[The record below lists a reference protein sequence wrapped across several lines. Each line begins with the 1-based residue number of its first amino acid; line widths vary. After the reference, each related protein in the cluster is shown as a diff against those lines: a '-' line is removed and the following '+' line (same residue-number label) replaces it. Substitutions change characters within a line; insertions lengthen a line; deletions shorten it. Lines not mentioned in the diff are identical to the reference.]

1 MKRLLTNWF
10 YCLLR
15 KEKLKR
21 KPKNEF
27 QKINCRLLNFTLMA
41 VANWEKITTERKTER
56 TDNTEEEK
64 KTYAQQLTG
73 GLLASAAPRSVWQFF
88 LAANL
93 FFKWNFVLL
102 SPHQLLPPN
111 R

>member
-10 YCLLR
+10 YCLLG

-21 KPKNEF
+21 KPENEF

-73 GLLASAAPRSVWQFF
+73 GLLASAAPRSVWTF
-88 LAANL
+88 LLIANL

-102 SPHQLLPPN
+102 SPHQLLPPD